1 MHNWVPICVFFPG
14 FGSTPALPGG
24 MIRGMPS
31 SSTMPPFVDSVAAAC
46 RDVFAGTRVFLAYA
60 YGSRIRGDAAP
71 GSDLDIGYYL
81 VGHAVAGPLPL
92 ADEMVLADRLS
103 RRTGVDV
110 DLRHLGG
117 APLEWRGRV
126 LEGGLRVFCSDE
138 VARVTLER
146 ELLIRWLDEKPRIE
160 RLHDMRLRSFAAS
173 GI

>member
-1 MHNWVPICVFFPG
+1 
-14 FGSTPALPGG
+14 

-46 RDVFAGTRVFLAYA
+46 RGVFAGSRVFLAYA
-60 YGSRIRGDAAP
+60 YGSRIRGDAVP
-71 GSDLDIGYYL
+71 ESDLDIGYYL
-81 VGHAVAGPLPL
+81 VGHPTAGHLPL

-103 RRTGVDV
+103 RCTGVDV
-110 DLRHLGG
+110 DSRHLGG

-126 LEGGLRVFCSDE
+126 LEGGLRVFCSDD

-146 ELLIRWLDEKPRIE
+146 ELIVRWLDEKPRIE
-160 RLHDMRLRSFAAS
+160 RLHEMRLRSFAAT